1 MVSAVGILG
10 CVPSILAQS
19 TSGHCS
25 EAVNEL
31 VIPFNENIRNMVD
44 NLNAN
49 LPRARFIFVDVYHI
63 FMDILNRP
71 TQYGMCSH
79 FISSPVGIGI
89 WKFLKS
95 AQLLS

>member
-10 CVPSILAQS
+10 CVPSILAQNA
-19 TSGHCS
+19 SGHCS
-25 EAVNEL
+25 EAVNGL
-31 VIPFNENIRNMVD
+31 VIPFNQNIRNMVD

-49 LPRARFIFVDVYHI
+49 LPRARFIFVDVYHM
-63 FMDILNRP
+63 FMDILSRP
-71 TQYGMCSH
+71 TQYGMCSLN
-79 FISSPVGIGI
+79 SSPVGIGI